1 MICITSLYRKLGKVI
16 CSFVLEKTEN
26 WVKIE
31 PHPQPAR
38 DTYYPYLISIQI
50 LILEQLKKIT
60 IYNRI
65 WKSLKKNPTYRI
77 LFIDVDLLFELET
90 ERQRMD
96 GHYGPD
102 GGFGLAHGQTG
113 REVGTLQNITP
124 LLSNPTSAFDS
135 QRTLN
140 PSDRIS
146 SSTRMLSGGSGL
158 PWDGLMAGAYC
169 V

>member
-1 MICITSLYRKLGKVI
+1 MLGSTIERGFKDYR
-16 CSFVLEKTEN
+16 
-26 WVKIE
+26 
-31 PHPQPAR
+31 
-38 DTYYPYLISIQI
+38 
-50 LILEQLKKIT
+50 
-60 IYNRI
+60 
-65 WKSLKKNPTYRI
+65 TYRI

-90 ERQRMD
+90 ERKRMD
-96 GHYGPD
+96 GHHGPD
-102 GGFGLAHGQTG
+102 GGLGLAHGQTG
-113 REVGTLQNITP
+113 RKVGTLKIKTI
-124 LLSNPTSAFDS
+124 LLVLDPPSASGD